1 MTNNYALKQFSWVSL
16 QYGLKLEY
24 DDTKTN

>member
-1 MTNNYALKQFSWVSL
+1 MTNNYALKQFSWVNL
-16 QYGLKLEY
+16 QYGLKLGY